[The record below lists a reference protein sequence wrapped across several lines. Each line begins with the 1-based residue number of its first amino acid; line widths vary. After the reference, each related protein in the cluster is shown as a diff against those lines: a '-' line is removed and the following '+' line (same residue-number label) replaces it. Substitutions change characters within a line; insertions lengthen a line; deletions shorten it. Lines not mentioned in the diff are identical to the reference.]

1 MLLLLEIEGLSI
13 PMSGWEGEPMDDVT
27 GDTCGR
33 GGEGSMDEEDCDTC
47 RGDGGGGGWGLVDKE
62 VCDTHGGD

>member
-1 MLLLLEIEGLSI
+1 
-13 PMSGWEGEPMDDVT
+13 MDDVT

-47 RGDGGGGGWGLVDKE
+47 RGDGGGGG
-62 VCDTHGGD
+62 